1 VGHNIGFQVGRHRD
15 VLTLPFQPNSDDTVD
30 IGACRCGSIHHSRLS
45 AAKVFSSAEPKDRQ
59 VTVIRRPTKT
69 ELAKAYRR
77 LGSVPAVADEFGVAF
92 ETARRWL
99 QDAGVPLNRKGRP
112 SAAAND
118 MPISEVKQRYRK
130 GESIA
135 QLGRAF
141 DVSPATV
148 RSRLIEAGVEL
159 RPRPGWKY

>member
-1 VGHNIGFQVGRHRD
+1 VSASHYRDQGTAVQYFHLCWLLGR
-15 VLTLPFQPNSDDTVD
+15 QEATVT
-30 IGACRCGSIHHSRLS
+30 G
-45 AAKVFSSAEPKDRQ
+45 
-59 VTVIRRPTKT
+59 RPANP
-69 ELAKAYRR
+69 ELAKAYQR

-118 MPISEVKQRYRK
+118 MPIPEVKRRYRQ

-148 RSRLIEAGVEL
+148 RTRLIEAGVEL